1 MAPGGADREAV
12 SDMAE
17 DTAPSIG
24 DRIRELRTD
33 ETRGTMS
40 QTQLAAA
47 ADVSVEVIRA
57 LEQPSRKYNPSIPT
71 LHKIARALD
80 VEIADLFRPSRP
92 TLATVG
98 PQSGAVALRR
108 AVVSVDDL
116 IGDDPD
122 LEPLDLEEARRTV
135 GYAWVA
141 LWQARTPDTLPTIL
155 PAALA
160 RMRATLQEVPSAD
173 QAATYDLAAQL
184 YQLASSTLVHLGY
197 PDAAH
202 YAIREGMRLAGQGS
216 DSLRSASLKRTVAW
230 LCIQQGRN
238 REAHHI
244 ATTAA
249 AELAPTGNSPLP
261 AWTLYGTLLLNG
273 AIAAARDQDRPKAQV
288 LLDEA
293 RDAATRTGHRN
304 DYECEFG
311 PEKVQMHDVD
321 VAIVTENYTDALDEA
336 DRMPKRLRLPLLDRV
351 NHLANIALA
360 HTRLGHD
367 GAALEVLTQIEQ
379 AAPQWLVVRRTAQ
392 MVIRELYDR
401 ATPPPLVNLART
413 AGLLR

>member
-1 MAPGGADREAV
+1 
-12 SDMAE
+12 MAE
-17 DTAPSIG
+17 ETSPSVG

-40 QTQLAAA
+40 QTQLAVA

-80 VEIADLFRPSRP
+80 VDIADLFRPSRP
-92 TLATVG
+92 ALATVG

-108 AVVSVDDL
+108 AVMAVDDL

-122 LEPLDLEEARRTV
+122 IEPLDLEEARRTV
-135 GYAWVA
+135 AYAWVA
-141 LWQARTPDTLPTIL
+141 FWQARSTDTLPSIL

-160 RMRATLQEVPSAD
+160 RMRATLREVRSEDRAPAH
-173 QAATYDLAAQL
+173 DLAAQM
-184 YQLASSTLVHLGY
+184 YQIASCTLGHLDY
-197 PDAAH
+197 PDSAH
-202 YAIREGMRLAGQGS
+202 YAIREALRLAELG
-216 DSLRSASLKRTVAW
+216 DDPLRSVSLKRTVAW

-249 AELAPTGNSPLP
+249 AELAPTGSSPLP
-261 AWTLYGTLLLNG
+261 AWALYGTLLLNG
-273 AIAAARDQDRPKAQV
+273 VIAAARDQDRPKAQV

-293 RDAATRTGHRN
+293 REAATRTGHRN
-304 DYECEFG
+304 DYDCEFG
-311 PEKVQMHDVD
+311 PDKVQMHAVD

-336 DRMPKRLRLPLLDRV
+336 ARMPSRTQLPLLDRV
-351 NHLANIALA
+351 DHKANAALA
-360 HTRLGHD
+360 HARLGYD
-367 GAALEVLTQIEQ
+367 EAALDMMLQIKHE
-379 AAPQWLVVRRTAQ
+379 APQWVAVRRTAQ
-392 MVIRELYDR
+392 MIIRELYDR
-401 ATPPPLVNLART
+401 ATPPPLVDLART
-413 AGLLR
+413 AGLLRE